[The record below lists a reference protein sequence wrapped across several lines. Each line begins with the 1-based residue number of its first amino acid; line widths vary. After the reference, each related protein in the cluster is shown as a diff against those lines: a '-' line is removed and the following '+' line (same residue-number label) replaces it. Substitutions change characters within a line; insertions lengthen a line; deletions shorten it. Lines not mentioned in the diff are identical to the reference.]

1 VRKNYHALI
10 LQTIFTISGSDDMT
24 YFLQLAF
31 LLALF
36 LFAAKFGGFLS
47 TRLGQPSVLGEL
59 IVGVLLGPSLLD
71 LLHLPFLDTHFVS
84 EVIHQFAEL
93 GVLVLMF
100 LAGLELHFSDLTKN
114 RRVSTLAGLLGVVVP
129 VGLGFLVGELLGF
142 DFTHSAFLGLT
153 LGATSV
159 SISVQTLM
167 ELKVLRS
174 RVGLSLLG
182 AAVFDDILVI
192 LLLSIFLAFASGA
205 IGFLQILLVF
215 GRILLFLALSV
226 AFGIWGLPHL
236 SRRISR
242 MDISYG
248 PLTFAI
254 IILLAFGLAAELVGG
269 MAAITGSFLAGLMF
283 SRTPEKKD
291 IEPGLSAIA
300 YSLFVPIFFINIGLS
315 INIRT
320 LHVSAI
326 WTILLIVAVAILGKI
341 VGAGAGALISKFS
354 SREALQLGIGMV
366 SRGEVGLI
374 VANAGLSAGWL
385 NNEIFSA
392 IVITVLVTTLIT
404 PIMLRA
410 VFHSK
415 PPIAPDKL
423 SPAPSVSVE
432 ENA

>member
-1 VRKNYHALI
+1 
-10 LQTIFTISGSDDMT
+10 MT
-24 YFLQLAF
+24 PFLQLAF

-71 LLHLPFLDTHFVS
+71 LLHLPFLDTHLVS

-100 LAGLELHFSDLTKN
+100 LAGLELHFSDLAKN
-114 RRVSTLAGLLGVVVP
+114 RRVSALAGSLGVVVP
-129 VGLGFLVGELLGF
+129 VGLGFLAGELLGF

-182 AAVFDDILVI
+182 SAVFDDILVI
-192 LLLSIFLAFASGA
+192 LLLSIFLAVASGA
-205 IGFLQILLVF
+205 GGFLQILLVF
-215 GRILLFLALSV
+215 GRILLFLALSG
-226 AFGIWGLPHL
+226 AFGIWVLPWI

-242 MDISYG
+242 LDISFG

-291 IEPGLSAIA
+291 IEPGLGAIA
-300 YSLFVPIFFINIGLS
+300 YGLFVPIFFINIGLS
-315 INIRT
+315 INLRE
-320 LHVSAI
+320 LQLSAL
-326 WTILLIVAVAILGKI
+326 WTILLIITIAILGKI
-341 VGAGAGALISKFS
+341 LGAGGGALLAKFS
-354 SREALQLGIGMV
+354 RREALQLGIGMI

-374 VANAGLSAGWL
+374 VANVGLSAGWL

-392 IVITVLVTTLIT
+392 IVAMVLVTTLVT
-404 PIMLRA
+404 PLLLRTA
-410 VFHSK
+410 FRTK
-415 PPIAPDKL
+415 PPMAPDKPSL
-423 SPAPSVSVE
+423 APSDSIK